1 MHAIT
6 GRVHVEMARSVA
18 SIGSAA
24 SATAECSSPWSSS
37 CEEEEEWDETAGQDR
52 EVCTST
58 SSDDSDMAQT
68 PQSTSKRTR
77 KRVRR
82 PEAWKKNVRKQR
94 RNNGRRYVSDTTKR
108 VVSIIYI

>member
-1 MHAIT
+1 
-6 GRVHVEMARSVA
+6 MARSVA

-58 SSDDSDMAQT
+58 SSDDSDKVQT

-82 PEAWKKNVRKQR
+82 PEAWKNVRKQR

-108 VVSIIYI
+108 VVKYNIYIYIH